1 MFKNPLFQE
10 ALIWLAVTGITI
22 YAGLFLPLERVN
34 IFLYGMWAGTSLA
47 NAVIRFKRIKQ
58 ETKEKENG
66 QN

>member
-10 ALIWLAVTGITI
+10 ALFWLAITCI
-22 YAGLFLPLERVN
+22 TTYAGLFLPLERVN
-34 IFLYGMWAGTSLA
+34 IFLYGVWAGTSLVNTA
-47 NAVIRFKRIKQ
+47 IRFKKIKQ

>member
-10 ALIWLAVTGITI
+10 ALIWLAVASITT

-34 IFLYGMWAGTSLA
+34 IFLYGMWAGTSLI
-47 NAVIRFKRIKQ
+47 NALIRFKKIKQ
-58 ETKEKENG
+58 KTKEKENG